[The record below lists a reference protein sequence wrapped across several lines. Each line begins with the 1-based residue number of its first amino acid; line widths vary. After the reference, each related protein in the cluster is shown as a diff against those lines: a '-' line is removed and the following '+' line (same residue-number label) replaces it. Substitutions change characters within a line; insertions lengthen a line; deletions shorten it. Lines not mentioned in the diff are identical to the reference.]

1 MNKEVL
7 SKWSTKLFVLLL
19 VLIGTALA
27 LVLLEPVLG
36 EMSTNIVSVMGFF
49 IVFLLFAFW
58 AVDSFRVSKEQK
70 EIYDERRG
78 FFYFLGKPR
87 SIGAK
92 ILGVWVIIVA
102 IMSACS
108 ICQNLATPG

>member
-49 IVFLLFAFW
+49 IVFLLFAFL
-58 AVDSFRVSKEQK
+58 AVD
-70 EIYDERRG
+70 
-78 FFYFLGKPR
+78 
-87 SIGAK
+87 
-92 ILGVWVIIVA
+92 
-102 IMSACS
+102 
-108 ICQNLATPG
+108 